1 MNYPISFTLK
11 ITDLL
16 IPQVESTKSEML
28 PTRLC
33 HCFGRKKAGL
43 FAHRINDSLS
53 VGEGSLNVG
62 DNRINDRIYD
72 LAPAPINR
80 INGRVAD
87 SYHMIKAIHCFCRI
101 CY

>member
-33 HCFGRKKAGL
+33 HCFGRKKQGYL
-43 FAHRINDSLS
+43 PTES
-53 VGEGSLNVG
+53 
-62 DNRINDRIYD
+62 
-72 LAPAPINR
+72 
-80 INGRVAD
+80 
-87 SYHMIKAIHCFCRI
+87 MIP
-101 CY
+101 